1 MIKCKNCGGL
11 CDYKGE
17 SHCPNCHIEYT
28 VTALE
33 ASDMMKEARLALKS
47 RNYET
52 VKENLHFLANRG
64 VLDAEREYAAILEK
78 GRIVPKDI
86 DLASKYYLSAAKK
99 NDGYSAYKYSRLLA
113 KTDEKVSK
121 FWLAFAAMIGATEA
135 FPKAAD
141 MYRHDGDEDT
151 ATYYY
156 AMAAACDDTHAT
168 VTMAKRYFNGIGV
181 EPNINFAKW
190 FMDRLTF
197 PPIYAIRLKLALRH
211 VEARE
216 PNAPVFANRN
226 AIIRRLLREAEKLG
240 FHEARRKLARIL
252 AETSDPT
259 ALYSLGTLLAE
270 GIGGEVESEEAVAVL
285 EQALA
290 AGSSDAAKY
299 LGDMFVTGKV
309 VEQDIQRALE
319 YYKHATSM
327 GYSSAYEA
335 MGDIFREGEL
345 VPCNI
350 AYAIEL
356 YKTGGNQ
363 GDENCRAKAMEL
375 IEQRES
381 LYNIAIREQENNPTE
396 AFDALSLSAAMGYL
410 PSHSE
415 LAKFYEN
422 GIGTK
427 VNRQAA
433 FFWYGFAVKKG
444 DTSALYDLGRCFAR
458 GIGTAFNFNVAMDLL
473 TKAVRFGSVEAKEEL
488 SRLMENKTKALS
500 RQLFSKAMRLI
511 YQQKYKDA
519 RAILEVCN
527 QCGHAQGSYTLGCM
541 YEFGLGGYTDREAAK
556 TLYETAYKGKF
567 RDPKNDYKLKILR
580 MTR

>member
-28 VTALE
+28 VTAIE
-33 ASDMMKEARLALKS
+33 ASDMMKEARMALKS

-52 VKENLHFLANRG
+52 AKENLHFLANRS

-78 GRIVPKDI
+78 GKIVPKDV
-86 DLASKYYLSAAKK
+86 DLASKYYLSAARK
-99 NDGYSAYKYSRLLA
+99 NDGHAAYKYSRLLA
-113 KTDEKVSK
+113 RSDEKVSK
-121 FWLAFAAMIGATEA
+121 FWLAFAAIIGATEA

-141 MYRHDGDEDT
+141 MYRHDGDEET

-156 AMAAACDDTHAT
+156 AMAAAYDDAHAT
-168 VTMAKRYFNGIGV
+168 ATMAKRYFSGIGV
-181 EPNINFAKW
+181 EQNVGCAKW

-197 PPIYAIRLKLALRH
+197 PPIYAIRLKFALRKI
-211 VEARE
+211 EAQE
-216 PNAPVFANRN
+216 PAAPVFSNRN
-226 AIIRRLLREAEKLG
+226 AIVRRLLREAEKLG
-240 FHEARRKLARIL
+240 FHEARRKLSRIL
-252 AETSDPT
+252 AETSDPA

-270 GIGGEVESEEAVAVL
+270 GIGGPIEANEAVAVL
-285 EQALA
+285 EQGLA
-290 AGSSDAAKY
+290 AGSFDAAKY

-335 MGDIFREGEL
+335 MGDIFRDGEL

-356 YKTGGNQ
+356 YRTGGEQ
-363 GDENCRAKAMEL
+363 GDKNCREKADEL
-375 IEQRES
+375 IAQREL
-381 LYNIAIREQENNPTE
+381 LYEIALRDESTNPEE
-396 AFDALSLSAAMGYL
+396 AFEALSLSAAMGYL
-410 PSHSE
+410 PSHIE
-415 LAKFYEN
+415 LARFYEN

-427 VNRQAA
+427 KDRQSA

-458 GIGTAFNFNVAMDLL
+458 GIGIAFNFDVAMDLL
-473 TKAVRFGSVEAKEEL
+473 TSAVRYGSIEAKEEL
-488 SRLMENKTKALS
+488 TRLMENKTKALS
-500 RQLFSKAMRLI
+500 RQLFSKAMRLL
-511 YQQKYKDA
+511 YQQKYKEA
-519 RAILEVCN
+519 RSILEVCS
-527 QCGHAQGSYTLGCM
+527 QCGNAQGSYTLGCM
-541 YEFGLGGYTDREAAK
+541 YELGLGGYTDREVAK
-556 TLYETAYKGKF
+556 NLYETAYRGKF
-567 RDPKNDYKLKILR
+567 RDPKNEYKQKILR
-580 MTR
+580 MTK

>member
-1 MIKCKNCGGL
+1 MIKCKNCGAL

-17 SHCPNCHIEYT
+17 SHCPSCHVEYT
-28 VTALE
+28 VTAIE
-33 ASDMMKEARLALKS
+33 ASDMIKEAKAAMKS

-64 VLDAEREYAAILEK
+64 ILDAEREYAAILEK
-78 GRIVPKDI
+78 GRIVPKDL
-86 DLASKYYLSAAKK
+86 DLASKYYLSAARK
-99 NDGYSAYKYSRLLA
+99 NDAHSAYKYSRLLS
-113 KTDEKVSK
+113 KSDEKVSH
-121 FWLAFAAMIGATEA
+121 FWLAFAAMIGSQEA
-135 FPKAAD
+135 YPKAAD
-141 MYRHDGDEDT
+141 MYRHDGDEDS

-156 AMAAACDDTHAT
+156 AMAASCDDTHAIA
-168 VTMAKRYFNGIGV
+168 TMAKRYYNGIGV
-181 EPNINFAKW
+181 EPNEHYAKW

-197 PPIYAIRLKLALRH
+197 PPIYAIRLKFALRQ
-211 VEARE
+211 VESHE
-216 PNAPVFANRN
+216 PPAPVFTNRN
-226 AIIRRLLREAEKLG
+226 AIIRRLLRQADDLG
-240 FHEARRKLARIL
+240 FYEAMRKLSRIL
-252 AETSDPT
+252 AENSDPA
-259 ALYSLGTLLAE
+259 ALHSLGVLLAE
-270 GIGGEVESEEAVAVL
+270 GIGGPVKSDEAVRVL

-299 LGDMFVTGKV
+299 LGDLFVTGKI

-335 MGDIFREGEL
+335 MGDIFREGDL

-363 GDENCRAKAMEL
+363 GDDNCRRKAMEL
-375 IEQRES
+375 IKQREQ
-381 LYNIAIREQENNPTE
+381 LYKIAMREEETNPKE
-396 AFDALSLSAAMGYL
+396 AFEALSLSAAMGYL
-410 PSHSE
+410 PSHIE
-415 LAKFYEN
+415 LARFYEN
-422 GIGTK
+422 GIGTR
-427 VNRQAA
+427 VDRRSA

-444 DTSALYDLGRCFAR
+444 DSSAIYHLGRCFAR
-458 GIGTAFNFNVAMDLL
+458 GIGIAFDFDAAMELL
-473 TKAVRFGSVEAKEEL
+473 ARAVRYGSEEAEAEL
-488 SRLMENKTKALS
+488 ERLMKNKTKALS

-511 YQQKYKDA
+511 YQQKFKDA

-527 QCGHAQGSYTLGCM
+527 ECGHAQGSYTLGCM

-556 TLYETAYKGKF
+556 ALYETAYKGKF
-567 RDPKNDYKLKILR
+567 RDPKNDYKLAILR

>member
-181 EPNINFAKW
+181 EPNVNFAKW

-197 PPIYAIRLKLALRH
+197 PPIYAIRLKLALRQ

-216 PNAPVFANRN
+216 PNAPVFTNRN

-270 GIGGEVESEEAVAVL
+270 GVGGEVEPEEAVAVL

-290 AGSSDAAKY
+290 AGSSNAAKY

-375 IEQRES
+375 IEQREA
-381 LYNIAIREQENNPTE
+381 LYNIAIREQENSPTE

-444 DTSALYDLGRCFAR
+444 DTSALYDFGRCFAR

>member
-11 CDYKGE
+11 CSYQGE
-17 SHCPNCHIEYT
+17 SHCPNCQVEYT
-28 VTALE
+28 VTELE
-33 ASDMMKEARLALKS
+33 TTDMMKEARAAIKA
-47 RNYET
+47 RDYEA

-64 VLDAEREYAAILEK
+64 ILDAEREYAAVLEK
-78 GRIVPKDI
+78 GRIVPKDL
-86 DLASKYYLSAAKK
+86 DLAAMYYLSAARK
-99 NDGYSAYKYSRLLA
+99 NDAYSAFKYSRLIA
-113 KTDEKVSK
+113 KSNEKASN
-121 FWLAFAAMIGATEA
+121 FWLAFAAIIGSKEA
-135 FPKAAD
+135 FPKVAD
-141 MYRHDGDEDT
+141 MYRRGGDEDT

-156 AMAAACDDTHAT
+156 AMAAACDDTLAT
-168 VTMAKRYFNGIGV
+168 VTMAKRYYNGIGV
-181 EPNINFAKW
+181 QPNEGYAKW
-190 FMDRLTF
+190 FMDRLII
-197 PPIYAIRLKLALRH
+197 PPIYGIRLKLMLRN
-211 VEARE
+211 VESQE
-216 PNAPVFANRN
+216 PPMPVFVHKD
-226 AIIRRLLREAEKLG
+226 AILRRLIRDAEKFG
-240 FHEARRKLARIL
+240 FDEARRKLSKIL
-252 AETSDPT
+252 SENSDPA
-259 ALYSLGTLLAE
+259 ALYNLGTLLAE
-270 GIGGEVESEEAVAVL
+270 GIGGPVDAKEAVVAL

-299 LGDMFVTGKV
+299 LGDMFVSGKI

-319 YYKHATSM
+319 YYEHATTM

-363 GDENCRAKAMEL
+363 GDENCRNKAMEL
-375 IEQRES
+375 IEQREQ
-381 LYNIAIREQENNPTE
+381 LYKIAMRSEESNPTE

-410 PSHSE
+410 PSHKE
-415 LAKFYEN
+415 LARFYEN

-444 DTSALYDLGRCFAR
+444 DIDALYHLGRCFAR
-458 GIGTAFNFNVAMDLL
+458 GIGIDFNFNVAIDLL
-473 TKAVRFGSVEAKEEL
+473 TKAMRNGSAEAKEEFD
-488 SRLMENKTKALS
+488 RLRENKTKALS

-511 YQQKYKDA
+511 YQQKYREA

-527 QCGHAQGSYTLGCM
+527 QFGNAQAAYTLGCM
-541 YEFGLGGYTDREAAK
+541 YEFGLGGYTDREGAK
-556 TLYETAYKGKF
+556 ALYEYAFREKF
-567 RDPKNDYKLKILR
+567 RDPRQEYKLKILR

>member
-99 NDGYSAYKYSRLLA
+99 NDGHSAYKYSRLLA

-135 FPKAAD
+135 FPKAAE
-141 MYRHDGDEDT
+141 MYRHDGDENT

-156 AMAAACDDTHAT
+156 AMAAACDDAHAT

-197 PPIYAIRLKLALRH
+197 PPIYAIRLKLALRQ

-270 GIGGEVESEEAVAVL
+270 GIGGEVEPEEAVAVL

-319 YYKHATSM
+319 YYKNATSM

-335 MGDIFREGEL
+335 MGDIFREGDL

-375 IEQRES
+375 IEQREA
-381 LYNIAIREQENNPTE
+381 LYSIAVREQENSPQE
-396 AFDALSLSAAMGYL
+396 AFDALSLSAAMGYV
-410 PSHSE
+410 PAHSE

-473 TKAVRFGSVEAKEEL
+473 TKAVRFGSIEAKEEL
-488 SRLMENKTKALS
+488 GRLMENKTKALS

-519 RAILEVCN
+519 RSILEVCN
-527 QCGHAQGSYTLGCM
+527 RCGHAQGSYTLGCM
-541 YEFGLGGYTDREAAK
+541 YEFGLGGYTDREVAK

>member
-28 VTALE
+28 VTSLE
-33 ASDMMKEARLALKS
+33 ASDMMKEARAALKS
-47 RNYET
+47 RNYEIT
-52 VKENLHFLANRG
+52 KENLHFLANRG

-78 GRIVPKDI
+78 GKIVPKDV
-86 DLASKYYLSAAKK
+86 DLASKYYLSAARK

-113 KTDEKVSK
+113 KSDEKVSK
-121 FWLAFAAMIGATEA
+121 FWLAFAAMIGTSES
-135 FPKAAD
+135 FPKAAE
-141 MYRHDGDEDT
+141 MYRHDGDEDS

-168 VTMAKRYFNGIGV
+168 VTMAKRYYNGIGV
-181 EPNINFAKW
+181 EPNEGFAKW

-197 PPIYAIRLKLALRH
+197 PPIYAIRLKLALRQ
-211 VEARE
+211 VESHE
-216 PNAPVFANRN
+216 PPSPVFSNRN
-226 AIIRRLLREAEKLG
+226 AIIRRLLREAERLG
-240 FHEARRKLARIL
+240 FHEARRKLYRIL
-252 AETSDPT
+252 AENSDPV
-259 ALYSLGTLLAE
+259 ALYSLGVLLAE
-270 GIGGEVESEEAVAVL
+270 GIGGDVESDEAVTVL
-285 EQALA
+285 EQAIV
-290 AGSSDAAKY
+290 AGSCDAAKY

-309 VEQDIQRALE
+309 VEQDIQRALD
-319 YYKHATSM
+319 YYKHATSL
-327 GYSSAYEA
+327 GFSSAYEA

-356 YKTGGNQ
+356 YKTGGNH

-375 IEQRES
+375 LEQREA
-381 LYNIAIREQENNPTE
+381 LYNIAVNEQESNPTE

-410 PSHSE
+410 PSHRE
-415 LAKFYEN
+415 LARFYEN

-427 VNRQAA
+427 KNRQAA

-444 DTSALYDLGRCFAR
+444 DTDAIYDLGRCFAR
-458 GIGTAFNFNVAMDLL
+458 GIGTAFNFEVAMDLL
-473 TKAVRFGSVEAKEEL
+473 TKAMRYGSTDARAEL
-488 SRLMENKTKALS
+488 DRLMKNKTNALS

-527 QCGHAQGSYTLGCM
+527 QCGNAQGSYTLGCM
-541 YEFGLGGYTDREAAK
+541 YEFGLGGFTDREAARA
-556 TLYETAYKGKF
+556 LYETAYVGKF
-567 RDPKNDYKLKILR
+567 RDPKNEYKLKILR

>member
-168 VTMAKRYFNGIGV
+168 VTMAKRCFNGIGV

-197 PPIYAIRLKLALRH
+197 PPIYAIRLKLALRQ

-226 AIIRRLLREAEKLG
+226 AIIRRLLRDAEKLG

-252 AETSDPT
+252 AETSDPA

-270 GIGGEVESEEAVAVL
+270 GIGGEVEPEEAVAVL
-285 EQALA
+285 EQGLA

-335 MGDIFREGEL
+335 MGDIFR
-345 VPCNI
+345 
-350 AYAIEL
+350 
-356 YKTGGNQ
+356 
-363 GDENCRAKAMEL
+363 
-375 IEQRES
+375 
-381 LYNIAIREQENNPTE
+381 
-396 AFDALSLSAAMGYL
+396 
-410 PSHSE
+410 
-415 LAKFYEN
+415 
-422 GIGTK
+422 
-427 VNRQAA
+427 
-433 FFWYGFAVKKG
+433 
-444 DTSALYDLGRCFAR
+444 
-458 GIGTAFNFNVAMDLL
+458 
-473 TKAVRFGSVEAKEEL
+473 
-488 SRLMENKTKALS
+488 
-500 RQLFSKAMRLI
+500 
-511 YQQKYKDA
+511 
-519 RAILEVCN
+519 
-527 QCGHAQGSYTLGCM
+527 
-541 YEFGLGGYTDREAAK
+541 
-556 TLYETAYKGKF
+556 
-567 RDPKNDYKLKILR
+567 
-580 MTR
+580 

>member
-17 SHCPNCHIEYT
+17 SHCPSCHVEYT
-28 VTALE
+28 VTELE
-33 ASDMMKEARLALKS
+33 ASDMMKEARAALKS

-78 GRIVPKDI
+78 GKIVPKDV
-86 DLASKYYLSAAKK
+86 DLASKYYLSAARK
-99 NDGYSAYKYSRLLA
+99 NDGYAAYKYSRLLA
-113 KTDEKVSK
+113 KSDEKTSK
-121 FWLAFAAMIGATEA
+121 FWLAFAAMIGATES

-156 AMAAACDDTHAT
+156 SMAAACDDAHAT
-168 VTMAKRYFNGIGV
+168 VTMAKRYYNGIGV
-181 EPNINFAKW
+181 QPNEGYAKW

-197 PPIYAIRLKLALRH
+197 PPIYAIRLKFALRQAESH
-211 VEARE
+211 E
-216 PNAPVFANRN
+216 PPAPVFSNRN
-226 AIIRRLLREAEKLG
+226 AIIRRLLREAERLS

-252 AETSDPT
+252 AENSDPA
-259 ALYSLGTLLAE
+259 ALFSLGTLLAE
-270 GIGGEVESEEAVAVL
+270 GIGGEVEPTEAVAVL

-309 VEQDIQRALE
+309 VEQDIQRALD
-319 YYKHATSM
+319 YYKHATSL
-327 GYSSAYEA
+327 GYNSAYEA

-356 YKTGGNQ
+356 YKTGGNL

-375 IEQRES
+375 IEQRET
-381 LYNIAIREQENNPTE
+381 LYHIATNEQESNPTE
-396 AFDALSLSAAMGYL
+396 AFEALSLSAAMGYL
-410 PSHSE
+410 PAHAE
-415 LAKFYEN
+415 LARFYEK

-444 DTSALYDLGRCFAR
+444 DTDSIYDLGRCFAR
-458 GIGTAFNFNVAMDLL
+458 GIGTAFNFEVAMDLL
-473 TKAVRFGSVEAKEEL
+473 TKAMRYGSTDARAEL
-488 SRLMENKTKALS
+488 DRLMENKTKALS

-519 RAILEVCN
+519 RAILEVCH

-541 YEFGLGGYTDREAAK
+541 YEFGLGGFTDREAAK
-556 TLYETAYKGKF
+556 GLYETAYKGKF
-567 RDPKNDYKLKILR
+567 RDPKNEYKLKILR